1 MKVLKYIFLS
11 IHFSVILFLHSES
24 FYFPSLSY
32 FAINNTSVKEM
43 QCLLNLD
50 DGILI
55 KVEEHNPF
63 FAGLDIEISQPN
75 TKTVSMFLY
84 SVASLQNG
92 VEKKYTGRELF
103 REELQQKKNFTFRLP
118 YDEKIKL
125 QGDATIKFF
134 PFHLKDSNS
143 AIILKLSQ
151 NEKQSIGDDDKR
163 LNVKLRP
170 ILQDVGGIKFNLI
183 YPEPYS
189 CFGSTTTHDDG
200 GHKNVAVR
208 VDNSYV
214 KDFSKPYM
222 IGIGQ
227 HKIQVDSSFYKSEV
241 ISCLIERGKIET
253 IDIELKSLVPM
264 FTIEG
269 PSNLDVYLDNR
280 LIKLPFCARVEVGE
294 HIIRCK
300 MEGYELVRNITAEA
314 GKNYVLNLLLSLII
328 SEN

>member
-1 MKVLKYIFLS
+1 MRVLKYIFLS
-11 IHFSVILFLHSES
+11 IHFSLILFLHSES

-32 FAINNTSVKEM
+32 FTINNTSTKET
-43 QCLLNLD
+43 QCALNLD
-50 DGILI
+50 DGLLI

-63 FAGLDIEISQPN
+63 FAGLDIEISQAN
-75 TKTVSMFLY
+75 AKAVSLFLY
-84 SVASLQNG
+84 SVSSLQNG

-103 REELQQKKNFTFRLP
+103 KEDLQQKKSFTIRLP

-125 QGDATIKFF
+125 QGDATIKFL
-134 PFHLKDSNS
+134 PFYLKDSNS
-143 AIILKLSQ
+143 AIVLKLSQ
-151 NEKQSIGDDDKR
+151 SEKQNVADEDKR

-170 ILQDVGGIKFNLI
+170 ILQDVGGLRFNLI
-183 YPEPYS
+183 YPEPFS

-222 IGIGQ
+222 IGVGQ

-241 ISCLIERGKIET
+241 ISCLIERGKVET

-264 FTIEG
+264 FIIEG
-269 PSNLDVYLDNR
+269 PSNLEVYLDNK
-280 LIKLPFCARVEVGE
+280 LIKLPFSARVVAGD
-294 HIIRCK
+294 HVIRCK
-300 MEGYELVRNITAEA
+300 MEGYELVRTITAEA
-314 GKNYVLNLLLSLII
+314 GRNYILNLLLSLII